1 MTQPPEQLTVLPTC
15 EAPLRI
21 LREDAD
27 FVVVNKPSGLLSVP
41 GRNPA
46 NHDSVISRL
55 RVEHPGVHAVHR
67 LDFDTSGLL
76 VVPLNKASLSN
87 LSKQF
92 QARTVTKTY
101 IAVVAGL
108 VERDSGR
115 IDQPIAPDRDHRP
128 KSKLSAQGKPA
139 VTDYRVLARDAEH
152 NTTRL
157 ALFPVTGRSH
167 QLRLHCLALGHPIL
181 GCGFYAPPAVQ
192 AQAARLLLHAQ
203 TLAFAHPGDQSAV
216 TVQAPAPF

>member
-1 MTQPPEQLTVLPTC
+1 MTQSTESLTVLPTC
-15 EAPLRI
+15 EAPLPI

-55 RVEHPGVHAVHR
+55 RVQHPGVHAVHR
-67 LDFDTSGLL
+67 LDFDTSGVL
-76 VVPLNKASLSN
+76 VVPLNRASLSH

-92 QARTVTKTY
+92 QARTVSKRY

-115 IDQPIAPDRDHRP
+115 IEGAIAPDREHRP
-128 KSKLSAQGKPA
+128 KSKLSADGKPA
-139 VTDYRVLARDAEH
+139 VTDYRVLARDLEH

-181 GCGFYAPPAVQ
+181 GCGFYAPEAVR
-192 AQAARLLLHAQ
+192 AMADRLLLHAEA
-203 TLAFAHPGDQSAV
+203 LAFLHPLDNSPVSLEAL
-216 TVQAPAPF
+216 APF